1 MSKISLKHS
10 GGNVVSL
17 NSPTSAPTSADVA
30 FKLPNADGTNGQR
43 IITDGSGNLSFASSG
58 ASGKLLQVVT
68 TPDADRTTQGSVNL
82 SSQGGTA
89 DLTHFAL
96 TITPSSAT
104 SKIRISVHI
113 GGEFSSHDYSV
124 FMKIKRSISGG
135 ATTNIQGATVGSK
148 TEVITSM
155 NSSGSD
161 SATTLN
167 NIQFSGLID
176 SPNTTSAITYTPVMI
191 NVSGSNRTYYY
202 NRTVNNEDAYNR
214 QHSVSWVTLEEIAA

>member
-17 NSPTSAPTSADVA
+17 NSPTSAPTSSDVA

-58 ASGKLLQVVT
+58 ASGKILQVVT
-68 TPDADRTTQGSVNL
+68 TPDADRTTQGSISI
-82 SSQGGTA
+82 SSQGGTT
-89 DLTHFAL
+89 DLTAFAL
-96 TITPSSAT
+96 SITPSATT
-104 SKIRISVHI
+104 SKIRISLHI
-113 GGEFSSHDYSV
+113 GGEGNFNDYI
-124 FMKIKRSISGG
+124 FFLKIKRAISGG

-161 SATTLN
+161 YATTLN
-167 NIQFSGLID
+167 NLQFSGLID
-176 SPNTTSAITYTPVMI
+176 SPNTTSAITYTPVII
-191 NVSGSNRTYYY
+191 NVRNASQTFYY

>member
-1 MSKISLKHS
+1 MATLNTTNIKH
-10 GGNVVSL
+10 
-17 NSPTSAPTSADVA
+17 
-30 FKLPNADGTNGQR
+30 
-43 IITDGSGNLSFASSG
+43 ASSG
-58 ASGKLLQVVT
+58 SNNIVLASNGSVTIPTLTATNLTTSSSFGKLLQVVT

-96 TITPSSAT
+96 TITPTSAT

-113 GGEFSSHDYSV
+113 GGEPSFNDSNF
-124 FMKIKRSISGG
+124 FMKIKRAISGG

-161 SATTLN
+161 NATTLN

-191 NVSGSNRTYYY
+191 NIRNATHTYYY